1 MKEKGFFMIEVM
13 IIVIILSVISSILVM
28 YIVSHHAIEYSNHLV
43 TATFLAQK
51 EIEILK
57 GQENSLSHSE
67 IQMEDSKEI
76 DINGVK
82 FTIETHMKTHNE
94 FKQLQKVEVSVTWRE
109 LHQLKSISLSTF
121 LLMEKT

>member
-1 MKEKGFFMIEVM
+1 MKEKGFFMIEVI
-13 IIVIILSVISSILVM
+13 IIVVILSVSSSVIVM

-57 GQENSLSHSE
+57 GQENSLSHNE
-67 IQMEDSKEI
+67 IQIENPKKV
-76 DINGVK
+76 DINGMR
-82 FTIETHMKTHNE
+82 FTIQIHMKTHND